1 MSLYT
6 LDTSRT
12 SEQGFVNT
20 NHNPANMNRNIAH
33 YTSSTRHQFPYLC
46 LTIKHMER
54 DLMTLSSLGGDFDI
68 VISEKGIFI
77 TSLVSV

>member
-20 NHNPANMNRNIAH
+20 NHNPANMNRNFTH
-33 YTSSTRHQFPYLC
+33 YIENEKQKTTRNTQFTTKLNFYQ
-46 LTIKHMER
+46 KR
-54 DLMTLSSLGGDFDI
+54 
-68 VISEKGIFI
+68 I
-77 TSLVSV
+77 T